1 MPGADIFSGESMKHI
16 GVGITFLIITTASM
30 TAGAEV
36 TGNLGWDSEYIFR
49 GISQSDSS
57 ANGGVDWASETGFYL
72 GVWAADVD
80 EGLEI
85 DYYGGFK
92 GQAGDFGYTIGA
104 TYYDYTDD
112 FDDTY
117 REINL
122 GASWKWLSLDVA
134 IGEYDNFDGP
144 TLNYE
149 YYELTAERNGFF
161 ATVGSFQNDFDGE
174 YGKIGYG
181 TGLFGIDVTGYYVYG
196 NKDLLGPDGSSDQSI
211 VVQLNKS
218 FTFRQVADAWN
229 GVTSQVV
236 K

>member
-1 MPGADIFSGESMKHI
+1 MKHI
-16 GVGITFLIITTASM
+16 YSGIIFLMLTAAGITAR
-30 TAGAEV
+30 AEV
-36 TGNLGWDSEYIFR
+36 TGNVGWDSEYIFR
-49 GISQSDSS
+49 GISQSNSS
-57 ANGGVDWASETGFYL
+57 ANGGIDWEGDRGFYL

-122 GASWKWLSLDVA
+122 GVSRKWLSLDVA

-161 ATVGSFQNDFDGE
+161 ATVGSFHNDFDGE
-174 YGKIGYG
+174 YGKAGYG
-181 TGLFGIDVTGYYVYG
+181 TEIFGIDVTGYYVYG
-196 NKDLLGPDGSSDQSI
+196 NKDLLGPDGSSDQSL
-211 VVQLNKS
+211 VVQLNKA

-229 GVTSQVV
+229 GVTNQVV